1 METELRRHIADRVLT
16 LMAERPDGDTRLGHL
31 RFLRCLE
38 PLLHHG
44 MTVSNARSAIRLALG
59 ECVMTRP
66 EWAYTNGARTE
77 AQQLDDWVGR
87 LGQRMP
93 DLVAMGLVAV

>member
-1 METELRRHIADRVLT
+1 MEAELRRHIEDRVLT
-16 LMAERPDGDTRLGHL
+16 LVAERGGDGNLGRL
-31 RFLRCLE
+31 RFLRRLE

-44 MTVSNARSAIRLALG
+44 MTVSQVRSALRLALG
-59 ECVMTRP
+59 DCVLERP
-66 EWAYTNGARTE
+66 EYTFTDGSRRE
-77 AQQLDDWVGR
+77 AHAMDEWIGL